1 MRAADASPEFASR
14 PRPLPRERGQTP
26 FKDVGDFPLD
36 GNFRVGQ
43 TDGEGIPR
51 PHSLRSFPVTD
62 PADVQRRYKEF
73 IDLLPLTLTLAG
85 LPTSDHGRYFSEEQI
100 EARLFTI
107 RHAYKAARQ
116 LVREA
121 IQK

>member
-1 MRAADASPEFASR
+1 M
-14 PRPLPRERGQTP
+14 
-26 FKDVGDFPLD
+26 
-36 GNFRVGQ
+36 
-43 TDGEGIPR
+43 
-51 PHSLRSFPVTD
+51 TD

-73 IDLLPLTLTLAG
+73 IDLLPLTLSLAG
-85 LPTSDHGRYFSEEQI
+85 LPTSDHGRYFTEEQI
-100 EARLFTI
+100 EARLFTV